1 MKGCQDPTF
10 NINFM
15 FGSSTQTNKKKLEAI
30 IKSIMEKN
38 NFFALNISFRLEQ

>member
-1 MKGCQDPTF
+1 MNGCQNPTF

-15 FGSSTQTNKKKLEAI
+15 FGSSTQTKKKLEAI